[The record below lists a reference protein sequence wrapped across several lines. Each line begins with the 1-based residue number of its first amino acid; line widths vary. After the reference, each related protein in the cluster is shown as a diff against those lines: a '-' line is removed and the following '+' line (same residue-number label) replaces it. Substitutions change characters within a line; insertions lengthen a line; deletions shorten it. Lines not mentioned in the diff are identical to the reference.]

1 MIFKT
6 LLLAS
11 LAFAA
16 APDGMELLRQAADAP
31 QRDYRSEGTLTVH
44 GRKKTASKIFVAAG
58 KDGGLR
64 REVRGPKGLET
75 LVVSDGSVEWL
86 YVPALKRAWKRPAS
100 DPFAKRF
107 GPDEELDRLAENY
120 EVKTRDGGEAAGGP
134 AWLVELSPRQ
144 GGGVQRRLWLDKR
157 SGVVVKSETLRPD
170 GTLSAVME
178 LDALKLGAAADSF
191 SFIPP
196 AGTAVIA
203 GAEQD
208 YLELDEAEETAG
220 FAPRLPSSLPKG
232 YVLES
237 VDVIRRGKNNVVH
250 SRFTDGLNVL
260 SLFQA
265 PPKTRLGLRGRA
277 RKPIKVKGAQRALT
291 TWTDD
296 GNVVGW
302 TSRGE
307 RFILVGALP
316 VETLRTTAE
325 SVQ

>member
-1 MIFKT
+1 MNRRGRATAIRRIEVW
-6 LLLAS
+6 AGE
-11 LAFAA
+11 
-16 APDGMELLRQAADAP
+16 DGQ
-31 QRDYRSEGTLTVH
+31 V
-44 GRKKTASKIFVAAG
+44 
-58 KDGGLR
+58 R
-64 REVRGPKGLET
+64 REVSGPKGLET

-86 YVPALKRAWKRPAS
+86 YVPALKRSWKRPAA

-107 GPDEELDRLAENY
+107 GPDEELDRVAENY
-120 EVKTRDGGEAAGGP
+120 AVKTEEAGKDEASRP
-134 AWLVELSPRQ
+134 AWRVELSAR
-144 GGGVQRRLWLDKR
+144 GGGAVLRRLWLDKK
-157 SGVVVKSETLRPD
+157 SGVVLRSETLRPD
-170 GTLSAVME
+170 GSLASQMIVQ
-178 LDALKLGAAADSF
+178 KLAFGGKEDFTFA
-191 SFIPP
+191 PP
-196 AGTAVIA
+196 AGTAVIE